1 MKKFFYLA
9 VAACAA
15 LAACS
20 KNEVVSVTPDQE
32 ITYQTISTKAAS
44 AMETDKKFV
53 SYAYFL
59 PQGKNWGGN
68 FNDASPYISAATIG
82 YNATANAWKADK
94 TYYWPK
100 QGSLTFFAW
109 STNNATP
116 SLDPTPTCSAA
127 KGIEVA
133 TFDITANKDVDFLV
147 AEIAQDKTANTT
159 TVDGKAWKAG
169 VPTVFKH
176 ALSKLD
182 FNVMTVDETG
192 AAKDYSSENIT
203 FTVLSVNLKSVKN
216 KMGYR
221 QNWNNASGNSTHDWY
236 DIDAT
241 TAHIEVPV
249 FSGPA
254 QEATKTETALAP
266 GEYGYSIV
274 IPQIFDSADN
284 TEDLLEIKYAITT
297 SYAGTPVKETVTQTV
312 KLSTVYP
319 NNWEVNKH
327 YTLTI
332 KLGVK
337 EIFWAPTVEEWEIG
351 TTTAVQF

>member
-44 AMETDKKFV
+44 AMETGKEFM

-59 PQGKNWGGN
+59 PQGNNWDSN
-68 FNDASPYISAATIG
+68 FNDASPYINGATIG
-82 YNATANAWKADK
+82 YNSTANAWKAND

-116 SLDPTPTCSAA
+116 SLSPAPTCSAA
-127 KGIEVA
+127 NGIQVA
-133 TFDITANKDVDFLV
+133 AFDITANKDVDFLV
-147 AEIAQDKTANTT
+147 AEIAKDQTENTT

-182 FNVMTVDETG
+182 FKVVTVDESG
-192 AAKDYSSENIT
+192 NAKDYSSENIK
-203 FTVLSVNLKSVKN
+203 FFVSYVELKSVKN
-216 KMGYR
+216 KMNYR
-221 QNWNNASGNSTHDWY
+221 QDWNNAEHKSAHTWYNDASTVHTD
-236 DIDAT
+236 
-241 TAHIEVPV
+241 VRV
-249 FSGPA
+249 FNGPE
-254 QEATKTETALAP
+254 QEATGSEVSLTTGA
-266 GEYGYSIV
+266 YTYSIV
-274 IPQIFDSADN
+274 IPQEFDDPTN
-284 TEDLLEIKYAITT
+284 DLLEIHYRITT
-297 SYAGTPVKETVTQTV
+297 SYTGTEVNEIVTQTV
-312 KLSTVYP
+312 KLSDVYP
-319 NNWEVNKH
+319 DGWEVNKH

-337 EIFWAPTVEEWEIG
+337 EIFWAPTVEEWETG